1 MIFIKNQ
8 SLKIGQ
14 SIVLFA
20 VQFIKTKR
28 QNVLI
33 VEPPLYKYSVRE
45 KTDKNS
51 HQLISKSY

>member
-33 VEPPLYKYSVRE
+33 VGPPLYKYSVRE
-45 KTDKNS
+45 KNR
-51 HQLISKSY
+51 

>member
-33 VEPPLYKYSVRE
+33 VGPPLYKYSVRE